1 MAGKPNRSGGAR
13 KNAGGARPG
22 AGRPKK
28 AAVASSIAA
37 TPVDDDTTAQKAAE
51 TFLLAVMNDLRTD
64 QKLRI
69 DAAKTLYK
77 GEKVPEI
84 GKKAQRAG
92 AAKSA
97 GGGKFAPAAPPKLV
111 VNNR

>member
-13 KNAGGARPG
+13 KNSGGARPG

-28 AAVASSIAA
+28 PAVTSAIT
-37 TPVDDDTTAQKAAE
+37 TPLIDDATTAQKAAE
-51 TFLLAVMNDLRTD
+51 VFLLAVMNSLVTD

-69 DAAKTLYK
+69 DAAKTLYR

-84 GKKAQRAG
+84 GKKEQRAG